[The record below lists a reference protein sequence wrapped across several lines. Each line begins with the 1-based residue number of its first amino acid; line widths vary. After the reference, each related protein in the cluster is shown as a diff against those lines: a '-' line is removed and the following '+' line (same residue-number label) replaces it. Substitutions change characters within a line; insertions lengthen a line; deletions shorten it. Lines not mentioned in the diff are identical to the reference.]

1 VIALGQSDI
10 QSPLLLRATNLGTHV
25 QSALLSC
32 VRGGKKPFT
41 FMTLKFDDVLITS
54 YAVTPDPTNGV
65 PLDLVHFEFSKI
77 TQQVIPQNPDG
88 SAGTPITHSFDY
100 RTAKAE

>member
-1 VIALGQSDI
+1 
-10 QSPLLLRATNLGTHV
+10 LLLKDTNTGRHV
-25 QSALLSC
+25 QTALVSC

-65 PLDLVHFEFSKI
+65 PLDLVHFEFAKI
-77 TQQVIPQNPDG
+77 THQVIPQNPDG
-88 SAGTPITHSFDY
+88 SPGTPITHSFDY
-100 RTAKAE
+100 RNARAE